1 MTGDFEDVQFRW
13 DATAPMRLTEVFI
26 TGKETRFSSTNPAV
40 RGAAA
45 LIATINKAMGYN
57 VELLLHPKT

>member
-1 MTGDFEDVQFRW
+1 MTGDFEDVQFRR

-26 TGKETRFSSTNPAV
+26 TKETRFSSTNPAM